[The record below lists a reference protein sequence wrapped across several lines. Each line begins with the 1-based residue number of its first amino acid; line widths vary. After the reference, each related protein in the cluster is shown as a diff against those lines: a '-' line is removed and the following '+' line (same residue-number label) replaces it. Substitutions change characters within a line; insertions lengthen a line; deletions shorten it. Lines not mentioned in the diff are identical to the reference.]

1 MGCLC
6 PKNAN
11 SKNPNLNDK
20 LNEEPE
26 PTDQEDLEANHI
38 TIGLSKYQ
46 DIDQKRKFV
55 VFLLSSDLNVFKK
68 HLEEVRQLSDNEFNE
83 LFEGNTDFN
92 FSVNNIKQFR
102 QLVQK
107 FEDNKE
113 LLEQFYNKEEYYGYV
128 LQIWKKN
135 ILQKLKEANDKKEK
149 DQILIDNKI
158 DTSKWDDEFKNDFQ
172 SIINTKPIKEL
183 AERMKNYIEADYG
196 NFDELIKTVN
206 KCKNRVKKTE
216 KNHCNLIFGANLNTS
231 MNRVLKEFVPKFLK
245 DITNEIENIPFLF
258 KKKEKEKAIDEVKSK
273 MLSSTEEKELIDEI
287 KKIYEKSE
295 TEKNDLGFFDVN
307 KEFEQLNNLS
317 HKFNEEHPDD
327 EFDELF
333 DLGNESTENNGLKF
347 EGLKFEEK
355 ANAVFSNKMI
365 KHAILGISLAN
376 STYSVLHCA
385 NTLMN
390 YKLFSQEFRERLD
403 SIKNNFEKHQSNVK
417 LIPDDIDE
425 AIQQV
430 IKCGQDFNQDLEDIE
445 ELINDINN
453 AINGVKTERNSSI
466 LNLIGSS
473 GGLIIG
479 IFGLA
484 VTKGDDRV
492 EYATASLADVLAI
505 VANSTDIVFQSKLLK
520 EYAEFLNEAKKTKE
534 KIIEEIDKL
543 RKKFKE
549 LKVKHFS

>member
-92 FSVNNIKQFR
+92 FSVNNIKQFK

-113 LLEQFYNKEEYYGYV
+113 LLEQFYNKEEYYDYV

-135 ILQKLKEANDKKEK
+135 ILQKLKEPNDKKEK

-196 NFDELIKTVN
+196 NFDELIKNVN

-216 KNHCNLIFGANLNTS
+216 KNHCNLILGANLNTS

-520 EYAEFLNEAKKTKE
+520 EYAEFLNEAKKF
-534 KIIEEIDKL
+534 KIY
-543 RKKFKE
+543 
-549 LKVKHFS
+549 VN

>member
-1 MGCLC
+1 
-6 PKNAN
+6 
-11 SKNPNLNDK
+11 
-20 LNEEPE
+20 
-26 PTDQEDLEANHI
+26 
-38 TIGLSKYQ
+38 
-46 DIDQKRKFV
+46 
-55 VFLLSSDLNVFKK
+55 
-68 HLEEVRQLSDNEFNE
+68 
-83 LFEGNTDFN
+83 
-92 FSVNNIKQFR
+92 
-102 QLVQK
+102 
-107 FEDNKE
+107 
-113 LLEQFYNKEEYYGYV
+113 
-128 LQIWKKN
+128 
-135 ILQKLKEANDKKEK
+135 
-149 DQILIDNKI
+149 
-158 DTSKWDDEFKNDFQ
+158 
-172 SIINTKPIKEL
+172 
-183 AERMKNYIEADYG
+183 
-196 NFDELIKTVN
+196 
-206 KCKNRVKKTE
+206 
-216 KNHCNLIFGANLNTS
+216 
-231 MNRVLKEFVPKFLK
+231 MNRILKEFVPKFLK
-245 DITNEIENIPFLF
+245 NISNEIENIPFLL

>member
-55 VFLLSSDLNVFKK
+55 VFLLNSDLNVFKK

-135 ILQKLKEANDKKEK
+135 ILQKLKEANDNKEK

-196 NFDELIKTVN
+196 NFDELIKNVN

-231 MNRVLKEFVPKFLK
+231 MNRILKEFVPKFLK
-245 DITNEIENIPFLF
+245 NITNEIENIPFLF